1 MAPARILIVED
12 DTSDLFLLRR
22 ALEAQCAGVQIE
34 VAEDGEKA
42 LEFIRAAKQC
52 QCGHPDLILLDL
64 HLPKYDGLEV
74 LRAIRDSAGFRDRR
88 VVVVTNG
95 ASPQEKEELRSMS
108 AECRLK
114 PRGLPE
120 FDNLATELLA
130 WGYSRSNSLDTR
142 PPPEPKYGYIL
153 VAGHFGRTNGTP
165 P

>member
-1 MAPARILIVED
+1 VIGFTNRDIIMAPARILIVED

-22 ALEAQCAGVQIE
+22 ALEAQCGEIQIE
-34 VAEDGEKA
+34 VAADGEKA
-42 LEFIRAAKQC
+42 LEFIRAAKKC

-74 LRAIRDSAGFRDRR
+74 LRAIRESPGFRDRR

-95 ASPQEKEELRSMS
+95 ASPQEVAELQSMR

-120 FDNLATELLA
+120 FDNLAADLIAICMAMQPTL
-130 WGYSRSNSLDTR
+130 
-142 PPPEPKYGYIL
+142 
-153 VAGHFGRTNGTP
+153 
-165 P
+165 